1 MKNISWLFIHNIQV
15 ISKYVVYTMCKIWT
29 ANIIYIVECNV
40 WINFFNLCFFF
51 FYIFKKQF
59 LGLLKIVLDV
69 RSPLVC
75 LDYPEFHGNI

>member
-1 MKNISWLFIHNIQV
+1 MYGLIFLICV
-15 ISKYVVYTMCKIWT
+15 
-29 ANIIYIVECNV
+29 
-40 WINFFNLCFFF
+40 FF